1 MTKSF
6 KNPLENLDILTK
18 ESFLVRDFFRRYGAE
33 LQLSIHTSDEYLN
46 VEMVEPTIHR
56 PGLAMT
62 GYTEVFT
69 HQRMQILG
77 RTEYS
82 YLVSRTHKERQDLFH
97 KLKPFKS
104 PCWVLTNGVE
114 VLPEIIEYCSD
125 LKIPLF
131 STSMSTVDYIGSV
144 TRILDEWFA
153 PYSPVHASLVD
164 VYGVGM
170 LYVGSSNIGKS
181 ECVLDLVERGHRLV
195 ADDMVKIVKIG
206 DSIIGKS
213 NHIISHH
220 MEIRGVGIIDI
231 KSMFGIHAVRKTKK
245 VEIVVELQYWNKDSD
260 YDRTGLVDQ
269 HIEIMG
275 VKVPK
280 VVIPVSPG
288 KNITVISEVV
298 AMNALMKF
306 NGQDTAAEFNRKLI
320 EIIQDRSK
328 RRESELNFDTRALKS
343 DIYE

>member
-1 MTKSF
+1 MTKPF
-6 KNPLENLDILTK
+6 NNPLEHLDTLTK
-18 ESFLVRDFFRRYGAE
+18 ESFQVKDFFRRYGGE
-33 LQLSIHTSDEYLN
+33 LKLTLRTSDEYLN
-46 VEMVEPTIHR
+46 ATIAEATIHR
-56 PGLAMT
+56 PGLAMA
-62 GYTEVFT
+62 GYTDVFT
-69 HQRMQILG
+69 NHRMQILG
-77 RTEYS
+77 RTEHS
-82 YLVSRTHKERQDLFH
+82 YLESRTPEECKEIFG
-97 KLKPFKS
+97 KLKDFKS
-104 PCWVLTNGVE
+104 PCWVVTNDFGVR
-114 VLPEIIEYCSD
+114 PELLEYCEE
-125 LKIPLF
+125 LEMPVF
-131 STSMSTVDYIGSV
+131 TSSLSTVDFIGGV
-144 TRILDEWFA
+144 TRVLNEWFA
-153 PYSPVHASLVD
+153 PYAPVHASLVD

-195 ADDMVKIVKIG
+195 ADDMVKLVKIN
-206 DSIIGKS
+206 DAIIGKS

-231 KSMFGIHAVRKTKK
+231 KSMFGIHAVRKVKK
-245 VEIVVELQYWNKDSD
+245 VEMVVELQYWNKDAD
-260 YDRTGLVDQ
+260 YDRTGLMDQ
-269 HIEIMG
+269 SVEIMG

-328 RRESELNFDTRALKS
+328 RRESELNFDARALNT
-343 DIYE
+343 DVYE

>member
-1 MTKSF
+1 MSKAF
-6 KNPLENLDILTK
+6 KNPLEHIEILAK
-18 ESFLVRDFFRRYGAE
+18 ESFLVRDFFRRYGSE
-33 LQLSIHTSDEYLN
+33 LHLTSHTPEEYLN
-46 VEMVEPTIHR
+46 AEISEPTIHR

-77 RTEYS
+77 RTEVS
-82 YLVSRTHKERQDLFH
+82 YLKSRTHDELEDIFE
-97 KLKPFKS
+97 KLAPFKS
-104 PCWVLTNGVE
+104 PCWVFTNGDDVI
-114 VLPEIIEYCSD
+114 PELLEFCHK
-125 LKIPLF
+125 LKMPLF
-131 STSMSTVDYIGSV
+131 TSSMQTVDYIGAV

-170 LYVGSSNIGKS
+170 LYLGSSNIGKS

-195 ADDMVKIVKIG
+195 ADDMVKLVKIG

-245 VEIVVELQYWNKDSD
+245 VEMVIELQYWNKDSD

-269 HIEIMG
+269 SVDIMG

>member
-1 MTKSF
+1 MSNKPN
-6 KNPLENLDILTK
+6 NPLENLNVLTK
-18 ESFLVRDFFRRYGAE
+18 ESFLVRDFFRRYGQE
-33 LQLSIHTSDEYLN
+33 LGLTCHSPEEFLLTEIC
-46 VEMVEPTIHR
+46 EPTIHR
-56 PGLAMT
+56 PGLAMA

-77 RTEYS
+77 RTEWS
-82 YLVSRTHKERQDLFH
+82 FLNSRTSEERTQL
-97 KLKPFKS
+97 LLNLRAFKS
-104 PCWVLTNGVE
+104 PLWVMTNE
-114 VLPEIIEYCSD
+114 VPVPQELIDHCHSLRMPIFTSSLP
-125 LKIPLF
+125 
-131 STSMSTVDYIGSV
+131 TVDYIGAV
-144 TRILDEWFA
+144 TKILDEWFA
-153 PYSPVHASLVD
+153 PYSAVHASLVD
-164 VYGVGM
+164 VYGIGM

-195 ADDMVKIVKIG
+195 ADDMVKLVKID

-231 KSMFGIHAVRKTKK
+231 KSMFGIHAVRKIKK
-245 VEIVVELQYWNKDSD
+245 VEMIVELQYWNKETD
-260 YDRTGLVDQ
+260 YERTGLVDKF
-269 HIEIMG
+269 IDIMG
-275 VKVPK
+275 VQIPI

-298 AMNALMKF
+298 AMNALMKV

-328 RRESELNFDTRALKS
+328 RGESEINFDNRILKNNK
-343 DIYE
+343 YE

>member
-1 MTKSF
+1 MTNSF
-6 KNPLENLDILTK
+6 NNPLEHLDILTK
-18 ESFLVRDFFRRYGAE
+18 ESFQLKDFFRRYGEE
-33 LQLSIHTSDEYLN
+33 LKLTLCTPNHYLN
-46 VEMVEPTIHR
+46 AIISDPTIHR
-56 PGLAMT
+56 PGLAMA
-62 GYTEVFT
+62 GYIEVFT
-69 HQRMQILG
+69 HERMQILG
-77 RTEYS
+77 RTEHS
-82 YLVSRTHKERQDLFH
+82 YLASRTSEECREIFS

-104 PCWVLTNGVE
+104 PCWVVTNGLSVK
-114 VLPEIIEYCSD
+114 PELLDYCNE
-125 LKIPLF
+125 LEMPIFTTAL
-131 STSMSTVDYIGSV
+131 STVDFIGGV
-144 TRILDEWFA
+144 TRIFSEWFA
-153 PYSPVHASLVD
+153 PYAPVHASLVD

-195 ADDMVKIVKIG
+195 ADDMVKLVKIN
-206 DSIIGKS
+206 DAIIGKS

-231 KSMFGIHAVRKTKK
+231 KAMFGIHAVRKVKK
-245 VEIVVELQYWNKDSD
+245 VEMVVELQYWNKDAD
-260 YDRTGLVDQ
+260 YDRTGLNDQ
-269 HIEIMG
+269 HVEVMG

-298 AMNALMKF
+298 AMNALMKI
-306 NGQDTAAEFNRKLI
+306 NGQDTAAQFNKKLI

-328 RRESELNFDTRALKS
+328 RRESELNFDARALNT